1 MNFLKNAGTHKIL
14 SIMTGINGETPLQLI
29 ELAGRTAYQSR
40 DKITEDSARKFVQS
54 LIKNGHESVLEH
66 SGLTV
71 EFNNVSIGMTREL
84 CRHRL
89 ISITEKSTRYVSEKD
104 FNFVLPPNLGNEE
117 TSWMTSALDMAEN
130 VYRDLRKLKVP
141 AQDARQILPL
151 ATVSQIVVSANFREW
166 RHILKLRIHA
176 NSHWEIRGVM
186 TSLLKDL
193 KERIPVVFDDI
204 DLETND

>member
-104 FNFVLPPNLGNEE
+104 FNFVLPPNLPTIE
-117 TSWMTSALDMAEN
+117 TEWMTSVLDMIEG

-141 AQDARQILPL
+141 AQDVRQILPL
-151 ATVSQIVVSANFREW
+151 ATVSQIVCTANFREW

-204 DLETND
+204 NVETDD

>member
-40 DKITEDSARKFVQS
+40 NKITEDSARKFVQS

-89 ISITEKSTRYVSEKD
+89 MSLTEKSTRYVDEKD
-104 FNFVLPPNLGNEE
+104 FNFVIPPNLGNEE

-141 AQDARQILPL
+141 AQDVRQILPL
-151 ATVSQIVVSANFREW
+151 ATVSQIVCTANFREW

-176 NSHWEIRGVM
+176 NSHWEIRRVM

-204 DLETND
+204 CSETDD